1 MYNKLNDRQTVES
14 VSNEATANRNYKDTV
29 FRTLFSDKRELLS
42 LYNSINGTNYCNI
55 DDLSITTLGNAI
67 YMTVKNDISFVID
80 MRLNMYEHQSSVNP
94 NIPLRDLDYVSRS
107 YSKFFRNKDIYSPRR
122 IQLPNPKF
130 IVFYNGENEQPARKE
145 MRLSEAY
152 IHKEDNPS
160 LELIVTQIN
169 INPGYND
176 ELLDNCPTLKQYML
190 YVDKIRMYQKTMPLE
205 EAVTRAV
212 NECIDTG
219 ILADFLKM
227 NKAEVITMSIY
238 EYDAKLHEKTM
249 IEIGREEGREEGFT
263 IGKIRAYHECGKT
276 PEEISKLLSIP
287 IDEVRKFLF
296 SNSSL

>member
-94 NIPLRDLDYVSRS
+94 NIPLRDLDYVPRS

-249 IEIGREEGREEGFT
+249 IEIGREEGFT
-263 IGKIRAYHECGKT
+263 IGKIHAYHECGKT

>member
-29 FRTLFSDKRELLS
+29 FRTLFSDKHELLS

-80 MRLNMYEHQSSVNP
+80 MRLYMYEHQSSVNP

-169 INPGYND
+169 INSGYND

-249 IEIGREEGREEGFT
+249 IEIGREEGFT
-263 IGKIRAYHECGKT
+263 IGKIHAYHECGKT
-276 PEEISKLLSIP
+276 PEEIAKLLSIP

>member
-29 FRTLFSDKRELLS
+29 FRTLFSDKHELLS

-263 IGKIRAYHECGKT
+263 IGKIHAYHECGKT
-276 PEEISKLLSIP
+276 PEEIAKLLSIP